1 VQQRKVI
8 FASSL
13 GTVFEWHDFYIYG
26 TLAAFLA
33 GLFFPPGNRVTALV
47 TTLLTFGVGFMVRPA
62 TDQLIAMLQGKI
74 IGITGTIELYQGKP
88 EIKVM
93 SILEQTSL

>member
-1 VQQRKVI
+1 
-8 FASSL
+8 
-13 GTVFEWHDFYIYG
+13 
-26 TLAAFLA
+26 
-33 GLFFPPGNRVTALV
+33 
-47 TTLLTFGVGFMVRPA
+47 
-62 TDQLIAMLQGKI
+62 MLQGKI

>member
-1 VQQRKVI
+1 
-8 FASSL
+8 
-13 GTVFEWHDFYIYG
+13 
-26 TLAAFLA
+26 
-33 GLFFPPGNRVTALV
+33 V

>member
-1 VQQRKVI
+1 
-8 FASSL
+8 
-13 GTVFEWHDFYIYG
+13 
-26 TLAAFLA
+26 
-33 GLFFPPGNRVTALV
+33 
-47 TTLLTFGVGFMVRPA
+47 MVRPA

-93 SILEQTSL
+93 SILEQTKPLTHLACWPEFRVLFGFHRLKLASLSLKESFA